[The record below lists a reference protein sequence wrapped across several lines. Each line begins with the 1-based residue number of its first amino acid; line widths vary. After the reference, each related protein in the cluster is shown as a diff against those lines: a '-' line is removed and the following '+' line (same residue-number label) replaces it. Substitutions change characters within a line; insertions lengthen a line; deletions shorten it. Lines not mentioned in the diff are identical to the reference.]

1 MYEIDNRGRIR
12 MKSNEELDEMRR
24 RIQGTISQTK
34 RDELRDK
41 YGMQLERTDS
51 NLPFEAENEWLD
63 YLLEFEQKFENAKT
77 ITVRERIGNPPIMP
91 LNELPLHALEDA
103 VDSFLELL
111 TQFGIAVDF
120 LGDWDDIA
128 AYTYLTGEF
137 LEEEISDMQIKGM
150 MSVFTPSTLEY
161 DVQMWVENFVMEF
174 FSQERDYFL
183 PSFDKQP
190 LFDMQG
196 ETITAVNFRQQ
207 IEAIWKLFPPTNH
220 FSVEPITV
228 QVEGEEGE
236 ITAVIS
242 WRNEDQETAAQV
254 ESFFRLQ
261 PSPYT
266 GWDVVQTSLLQE
278 LHHFFEA

>member
-1 MYEIDNRGRIR
+1 

-77 ITVRERIGNPPIMP
+77 ITVREQIGNPPIVP
-91 LNELPLHALEDA
+91 LGELPLYAVGDA
-103 VDSFLELL
+103 VGRFLELL
-111 TQFGIAVDF
+111 AEFEISVDF
-120 LGDWDDIA
+120 LGVWDDIA
-128 AYTYLTGEF
+128 AYKYLTGEF
-137 LEEEISDMQIKGM
+137 LEEETSDMRIKGM
-150 MSVFTPSTLEY
+150 WSVYTPSTPEY
-161 DVQMWVENFVMEF
+161 DVQMWVENFVMDLF
-174 FSQERDYFL
+174 TQERDYFL
-183 PSFDKQP
+183 SSFDKQP

-196 ETITAVNFRQQ
+196 EPITAVKFRQQ
-207 IEAIWKLFPPTNH
+207 IEAVWKLFPPTNH
-220 FSVEPITV
+220 FSIEPINV
-228 QVEGEEGE
+228 QVEGDEGE

-242 WRNEDQETAAQV
+242 WRYDEPETARQV